1 MTTSYAP
8 QPHPEFV
15 YGLNKLTAKEKRRI
29 DNEVNKINKRLIA
42 AAKNGGMASESFTA
56 LASMVEMME
65 GRIVQEQMDVLGI
78 KTKKGVNHVQGIVTP
93 ITYTI
98 VKLDDGQTVY
108 VPQIRR
114 ATWVLQAMKQSERN
128 TMLEVTTAQAEAT
141 AVEKYLTAENK
152 EVSAES
158 IRKTLEDRE
167 ATNDFYDFVWKWLYD
182 YKHKYQEIQNFLDE
196 ITGKS
201 NDGTNNSKAVKLYNK
216 YSQLEQE
223 PHDRPLTEKEMTLIK
238 NRKQEA
244 QIRYYQSQTDEQKR
258 QAVSDYLTLSS
269 VRGEYGDTSLTY
281 DAPSE
286 QEVNNQL
293 EELAENNS
301 SWR

>member
-1 MTTSYAP
+1 MTKSYAP

-15 YGLNKLTAKEKRRI
+15 YGLTKLSAKEKARI
-29 DNEVNKINKRLIA
+29 DNQVNKINKRLVA
-42 AAKNGGMASESFTA
+42 AAKNGGLASESFTA

-65 GRIVQEQMDVLGI
+65 GRIMQEQMDVLGI
-78 KTKKGVNHVQGIVTP
+78 KTKKGVKHVQGVVTP
-93 ITYTI
+93 ITYTT

-108 VPQIRR
+108 VPQIKR
-114 ATWVLQAMKQSERN
+114 ATWVLQAMTQDERN
-128 TMLEVTTAQAEAT
+128 TMIEVTTAQAEAT
-141 AVEKYLTAENK
+141 AVEKYLTAEGKKVN
-152 EVSAES
+152 AES

-182 YKHKYQEIQNFLDE
+182 YMGKYNEIRNFLVS
-196 ITGKS
+196 ITGRT

-223 PHDRPLTEKEMTLIK
+223 PHDRPLTENEMSMIK
-238 NRKQEA
+238 SRKQEA
-244 QIRYYQSQTDEQKR
+244 QIRYYQSQSDEQKR

-269 VRGEYGDTSLTY
+269 VRGEYGDDPFSYET
-281 DAPSE
+281 PSDE
-286 QEVNNQL
+286 EVNNQL

>member
-1 MTTSYAP
+1 MTKSYAP
-8 QPHPEFV
+8 QPHPEFA
-15 YGLNKLTAKEKRRI
+15 YGLPALSAKDKRKI
-29 DNEVNKINKRLIA
+29 DNVVNKINKRLIA
-42 AAKNGGMASESFTA
+42 SAKNGGLASESFTA

-78 KTKKGVNHVQGIVTP
+78 KTKKGVTHVQGIVTP
-93 ITYTI
+93 ITYTTI
-98 VKLDDGQTVY
+98 QLDDGQTVY

-114 ATWVLQAMKQSERN
+114 ATWVLQAITQTELE
-128 TMLEVTTAQAEAT
+128 TMQEVTTAQAEAT
-141 AVEKYLTAENK
+141 AVEKYLTSEGKQVN
-152 EVSAES
+152 AES

-182 YKHKYQEIQNFLDE
+182 YMGKYNEIRNFLVS
-196 ITGKS
+196 ITGRT

-223 PHDRPLTEKEMTLIK
+223 PHDRPLTENEMSMIK
-238 NRKQEA
+238 SRKQEA

-258 QAVSDYLTLSS
+258 QAVSDYLTISS
-269 VRGEYGDTSLTY
+269 VRGEYGDTPLSY
-281 DAPSE
+281 DEPSE

>member
-1 MTTSYAP
+1 MTKSYAP

-15 YGLNKLTAKEKRRI
+15 YGLPKLGAKEKGRI
-29 DNEVNKINKRLIA
+29 DNQVNKINKRLVA
-42 AAKNGGMASESFTA
+42 AAKNGGLASESFTA

-65 GRIVQEQMDVLGI
+65 GRIMQEQMDVLGI
-78 KTKKGVNHVQGIVTP
+78 KTKKGVKHVQGVVTP
-93 ITYTI
+93 ITYTT

-108 VPQIRR
+108 VPQIKR
-114 ATWVLQAMKQSERN
+114 ATWVLQAMTQDERN
-128 TMLEVTTAQAEAT
+128 TMIEVTTAQAEAT
-141 AVEKYLTAENK
+141 AVEKYLTAEGKKVN
-152 EVSAES
+152 AES

-182 YKHKYQEIQNFLDE
+182 YMGKYNEIRNFLVS
-196 ITGKS
+196 ITGRT

-223 PHDRPLTEKEMTLIK
+223 PHDRPLTENEMAMIK
-238 NRKQEA
+238 SRKQEA
-244 QIRYYQSQTDEQKR
+244 QIRYYQSQSDEQKR

-269 VRGEYGDTSLTY
+269 VRGEYGDDPFSYET
-281 DAPSE
+281 PSE
-286 QEVNNQL
+286 EEVNNQL

>member
-1 MTTSYAP
+1 
-8 QPHPEFV
+8 
-15 YGLNKLTAKEKRRI
+15 
-29 DNEVNKINKRLIA
+29 VNKINKRLIA

-78 KTKKGVNHVQGIVTP
+78 KTKKGVKHVQGVTTP
-93 ITYTI
+93 ITYVV

-114 ATWVLQAMKQSERN
+114 ATWVLQAMTQAERD

-141 AVEKYLTAENK
+141 AVEKYLTAEGK
-152 EVSAES
+152 EVSTES
-158 IRKTLEDRE
+158 IRKTLEERE
-167 ATNDFYDFVWKWLYD
+167 ATNDFYDFVWKWLYE
-182 YKHKYQEIQNFLDE
+182 YKDKYHEIQSFLDG
-196 ITGKS
+196 IAGRP

-216 YSQLEQE
+216 YSPMEQE
-223 PHDRPLTEKEMTLIK
+223 PHDRPLTKDELAQIK
-238 NRKQEA
+238 DRKQEA

-258 QAVSDYLTLSS
+258 QAVSDYLTYSTA
-269 VRGEYGDTSLTY
+269 RGEYGDTPISY
-281 DAPSE
+281 DSPTE
-286 QEVNNQL
+286 QDVNKQL

>member
-1 MTTSYAP
+1 MTKSYAP

-15 YGLNKLTAKEKRRI
+15 YGLPKLSAKEKARI
-29 DNEVNKINKRLIA
+29 DNQVNKINKRLVA
-42 AAKNGGMASESFTA
+42 SAKNGGLASESFTA

-65 GRIVQEQMDVLGI
+65 GRILQEQMDVLGI
-78 KTKKGVNHVQGIVTP
+78 KTKKGVKHVQGVVTP
-93 ITYTI
+93 ITYTT
-98 VKLDDGQTVY
+98 VKLNDGQTVY

-114 ATWVLQAMKQSERN
+114 STWVLQAMTQDERN
-128 TMLEVTTAQAEAT
+128 TMIEVTTAQAEAT
-141 AVEKYLTAENK
+141 AVEKYLTAEGKKVN
-152 EVSAES
+152 AES

-167 ATNDFYDFVWKWLYD
+167 ATNDFYDFVWKWLYE
-182 YKHKYQEIQNFLDE
+182 YMGKYNEIRNFLVS
-196 ITGKS
+196 ITGRT

-223 PHDRPLTEKEMTLIK
+223 PHDRPLTENEMTMIK
-238 NRKQEA
+238 SRKQEA
-244 QIRYYQSQTDEQKR
+244 QIRYYQSQSDEEKR

-269 VRGEYGDTSLTY
+269 VRGEYGDSPLSY
-281 DAPSE
+281 DTPSE

>member
-1 MTTSYAP
+1 MTKSYAP

-15 YGLNKLTAKEKRRI
+15 YGLPKLSAKEKARI
-29 DNEVNKINKRLIA
+29 DNQVNKINKRLVA
-42 AAKNGGMASESFTA
+42 AAKNGGLASESFTA

-65 GRIVQEQMDVLGI
+65 GRILQEQMDVLGI
-78 KTKKGVNHVQGIVTP
+78 KTKKGVKHVQGVVTP
-93 ITYTI
+93 ITYTT

-114 ATWVLQAMKQSERN
+114 ATWVLQAMTQDERN
-128 TMLEVTTAQAEAT
+128 TMIEVTTAQAEAT
-141 AVEKYLTAENK
+141 AVEKYLTAEGKKVN
-152 EVSAES
+152 AES

-182 YKHKYQEIQNFLDE
+182 YMGKYNEIRNFLVS
-196 ITGKS
+196 ITGRT

-223 PHDRPLTEKEMTLIK
+223 PHDRPLTENEMAMIK
-238 NRKQEA
+238 SRKQEA
-244 QIRYYQSQTDEQKR
+244 QLRYYQSQSDEQKR

-269 VRGEYGDTSLTY
+269 VRGEYGDDPFSYET
-281 DAPSE
+281 PSE
-286 QEVNNQL
+286 EEVSNQL